1 MPSISSSWLK
11 IMHFAVRRGPRA
23 IARLTAVLVLM
34 SALTLSSALATEE
47 FGGTVSKVT
56 DGDTFR
62 IREVEPA
69 IRIWGLDAPE
79 RDERG
84 GSAATK
90 TLRSLIEGQRLTCVL
105 RDIDRYR
112 RFVGQCFLPDGRDI
126 AQAMILSGA
135 ATEYCKYSRGFYGTC

>member
-1 MPSISSSWLK
+1 MGARSIAGL
-11 IMHFAVRRGPRA
+11 P
-23 IARLTAVLVLM
+23 AVLVVLF
-34 SALTLSSALATEE
+34 ALTVSSGAAAEE
-47 FGGTVSKVT
+47 FGGTVSRVT

-62 IREVEPA
+62 ISGIEPA

-90 TLRSLIEGQRLTCVL
+90 TLRSLIDGQRLNCVL
-105 RDIDRYR
+105 IDIDRYR

-126 AQAMILSGA
+126 AQVMILSGV